1 VSWTIARKETRVEP
15 TGMGKISLGHI
26 SLNVISL
33 GYVSME
39 IVSLGSISLEIVFL
53 EKRLSLRHIHENV
66 IT

>member
-15 TGMGKISLGHI
+15 MGMGKISLGHI

-39 IVSLGSISLEIVFL
+39 IGSLRNISLEIVPL
-53 EKRLSLRHIHENV
+53 EKRLLLRHIERG
-66 IT
+66 